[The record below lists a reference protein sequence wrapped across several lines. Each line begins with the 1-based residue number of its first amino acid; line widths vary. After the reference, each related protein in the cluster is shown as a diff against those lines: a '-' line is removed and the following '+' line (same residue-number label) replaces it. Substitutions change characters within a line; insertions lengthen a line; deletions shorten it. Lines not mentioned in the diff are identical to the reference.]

1 MVGFRAAGWTC
12 FAAAVLSF
20 GIALIG
26 LRGIGVI
33 GRKRES
39 VMAEPEIQLTA
50 PQQRPDAKSVASPI
64 TQDREVGERK
74 ADT

>member
-33 GRKRES
+33 GRKPES
-39 VMAEPEIQLTA
+39 VMVESEIQLTA
-50 PQQRPDAKSVASPI
+50 PQQSPDANLKSVASQI
-64 TQDREVGERK
+64 AQDREVGEIHK
-74 ADT
+74 